1 MTDVA
6 EERRLAAIMF
16 TDLVGY
22 TALTQEN
29 ESAALALLYKHAELL
44 RPVFAKH
51 GGHEVKMIGDSFLVE
66 FSSALS
72 ASLCAVEAQRTLYEH
87 NVSSPSRKIELRIGI
102 HVGDVVYRGADVFGD
117 AVNIASRI
125 EPLASPGSI
134 CISQQVYDQV
144 WNKIDHPLTPL
155 GKHEL
160 KNVQVPMEVYRVVLP
175 WEKEAIGGE
184 ARKVLPLVDRINE
197 LGSLKVML
205 EKATRGE
212 GNLVFVA
219 GEAGVGK
226 TRIADEL
233 EALAKEKHVT
243 TLSGRCSRREGK
255 IPYAP
260 WIEQIREFVRSNP
273 SQLLFKVVGNYGAEV
288 AKLVPEI
295 TASLGPVS
303 GISSGSVDQDRLRFI
318 DAISQLVV
326 NISRE
331 GPILLV
337 IDDMNWA
344 DAGSLD
350 LLFSTARQANN
361 HRMLIVAI
369 YRDVEVEEDSD
380 LFEFLYE
387 LKREK
392 LGENL
397 TLKGFGPEDTGLM
410 IGEILNQKTV
420 DNEFRALVHAKTAG
434 NPFFIEELVRSLV
447 EQGVLFRTAQGW
459 ERKPI
464 SEIEIPSGV
473 RTVIKQRLSNLDQE
487 SLNVLSVA
495 SVTSSESKE
504 FSFALLRAVTGLD
517 ENRLVDTMERILK
530 TRLIR
535 ETKLASGR
543 PGFSFT
549 DTRIR
554 DAIYDEMTLLRRSRY
569 HLKTAQAVEELYKGR
584 LEDVYG
590 VLLYQYLRGND
601 QAKCLEYAI
610 KAAERAS
617 QVYAHGEAINYL
629 KVALEALADSPD
641 KSARSKV
648 LEELGESSMY
658 SGRPDYA
665 KYLEEAAKL
674 ALETHDNQRAARIY
688 RMLATWM
695 FDSNRENFSAPN
707 EYYEKARNLLS
718 EGGETEELAFLY
730 HSLARFYFLTGRL
743 TEAMELAKKAM
754 ALAEKLG
761 VPEVQAHAY
770 LTLAIFAPSSE
781 KETKFQYMKK
791 ALQIGLEHNFPEVVI
806 RAYNNLAVDSES
818 PTDSLKYSTDSLA
831 YFQRI
836 GYPQYEQWSKFNM
849 ASAYMFLGEPERAK
863 EIAKEVLSASNPSPT
878 NRREAVATL
887 GEALLDQ
894 GNFDE
899 SEKFLQQFLAIL
911 EGSQDFQELLR
922 CQQDMGRLY
931 TEKGELAKGKE
942 WLKKS
947 ISGAKE
953 KGLTSTYTYAGW
965 ILTGHLYLTEALIR
979 TGDSGEAE
987 STARQAAEIASKI
1000 RSETVDGLANAIEG
1014 KLLASEGKFA
1024 DAQASFGKAVES
1036 FRKESW
1042 AVLLAKALYDLGTV
1056 CSKNGEGA
1064 KSRKA
1069 FEEATEVYTRM
1080 GAKAYL
1086 ERVTAAEASIPKGK
1100 E

>member
-1 MTDVA
+1 
-6 EERRLAAIMF
+6 MF

-29 ESAALALLYKHAELL
+29 ESAALALLQKHAELL

-72 ASLCAVEAQRTLYEH
+72 ASLCAIEVQRTLYEQ
-87 NVSSPSRKIELRIGI
+87 NVSNQSSKIELRIGI

-117 AVNIASRI
+117 AINVAARI

-144 WNKIDHPLTPL
+144 WNKIDHPLAGL

-160 KNVQVPMEVYRVVLP
+160 KNVQVPMEVYRIVLP
-175 WEKEAIGGE
+175 WEREAIGGE
-184 ARKVLPLVDRINE
+184 GRKVLPLVDRVNE
-197 LGSLKVML
+197 LGTLKVML
-205 EKATRGE
+205 EKAIRGE
-212 GNLVFVA
+212 GNLVFEA

-226 TRIADEL
+226 TRVAEEL
-233 EALAKEKHVT
+233 AALARVKHVT

-326 NISRE
+326 NISKE
-331 GPILLV
+331 VPVLLV

-350 LLFSTARQANN
+350 LLLSTARQTNN
-361 HRMLIVAI
+361 HRILIVAI

-387 LKREK
+387 VRRGR

-420 DNEFRALVHAKTAG
+420 DKEFRDLVHSKTAG
-434 NPFFIEELVRSLV
+434 NPFFIEELVRSLI
-447 EQGVLFRTAQGW
+447 EQGVIYHTAQGW

-517 ENRLVDTMERILK
+517 ENRLVDAMERILK

-535 ETKLASGR
+535 ETKMASGR

-554 DAIYDEMTLLRRSRY
+554 DAIYDEMTLLRKGRY
-569 HLKTAQAVEELYKGR
+569 HLKTAQAVEEIYKDR

-590 VLLYQYLRGND
+590 VLLSHYLKGND

-617 QVYAHGEAINYL
+617 RVYAHGEAINYL

-641 KSARSKV
+641 KSARSKL
-648 LEELGESSMY
+648 LEELGKSSRY

-665 KYLEEAAKL
+665 KYLEQAAKL
-674 ALETHDNQRAARIY
+674 ALQANDNQRAASIY
-688 RMLATWM
+688 RMLAEWM
-695 FDSNRENFSAPN
+695 FDSNRENFSVPN
-707 EYYEKARNLLS
+707 EYYEKARSLLPG
-718 EGGETEELAFLY
+718 ERETEELAYLY

-743 TEAMELAKKAM
+743 TEAVELAKKAL
-754 ALAEKLG
+754 ALAEKLS
-761 VPEVQAHAY
+761 VREVQAHAY
-770 LTLAIFAPSSE
+770 LTLAILAPSSE
-781 KETKFQYMKK
+781 KETKFQYMQK
-791 ALQIGLEHNFPEVVI
+791 ALQIGLEHNFPDVVM

-818 PTDSLKYSTDSLA
+818 PADSLKYSTDSVA
-831 YFQRI
+831 YFHRI
-836 GYPQYEQWSKFNM
+836 GFTQHEEWSKLNA
-849 ASAYMFLGEPERAK
+849 ASAYMLLGELERTKA
-863 EIAKEVLSASNPSPT
+863 IAKEVLSTSNPWPT
-878 NRREAVATL
+878 NRRGAVGTL
-887 GEALLDQ
+887 GEALLYQ

-899 SEKFLQQFLAIL
+899 SEKFLKQLLAIL

-922 CQQDMGRLY
+922 CQLDMGMLY
-931 TEKGELAKGKE
+931 AEKGELQKGKDH
-942 WLKKS
+942 LKTF
-947 ISGAKE
+947 ALRVNE
-953 KGLTSTYTYAGW
+953 KGLTSTYTYAAVIMIG
-965 ILTGHLYLTEALIR
+965 LLYLTEVLIR
-979 TGDSGEAE
+979 IGDSAEAE
-987 STARQAAEIASKI
+987 STTRQAAEIASKI
-1000 RSETVDGLANAIEG
+1000 KSETVDGLANAIKG

-1024 DAQASFGKAVES
+1024 DAQVSFGKAVES

-1042 AVLLAKALYDLGTV
+1042 AFLLAKSLYELGIV
-1056 CSKNGEGA
+1056 CGKNGEGA

-1069 FEEATEVYTRM
+1069 FEGATEIYTRM
-1080 GAKAYL
+1080 GAKVYL
-1086 ERVTAAEASIPKGK
+1086 ERVASAEAYIPKGK